1 MAVYFMTKKVL
12 RKACGLEGYVA
23 DAILRAAGFAPI
35 TF

>member
-12 RKACGLEGYVA
+12 QKTCGLEGYVA
-23 DAILRAAGFAPI
+23 DVVLRAAGFAPI